1 MNKSRHTNESRI
13 NESRQTNESRHTH
26 ESRMHESRQAN
37 ESHTNESHHTHA
49 TEQLV
54 ELFVVA
60 NGELDMARDNACLL
74 VVARGISRQF

>member
-1 MNKSRHTNESRI
+1 MNESRHTNESRV
-13 NESRQTNESRHTH
+13 NETHHTNDSRHTH
-26 ESRMHESRQAN
+26 ESRMNESRQAN
-37 ESHTNESHHTHA
+37 ESHTNESGHTNA
-49 TEQLV
+49 TEKLV